1 MADGTP
7 KRRRK
12 RPSTS
17 DAERSADVFRGD
29 ETLADLRAAVDLV
42 AAAGERP
49 ARTPPGDTVGRPPL
63 DQACRVLLEI
73 IRRRCPGLLP
83 DDPLPPG
90 RPADPVPVEPK
101 EAAVLVKL
109 AARQAAVVAGGLPIP
124 PSDDQLPGM
133 VLWQK
138 GADELLVEVG
148 ALDLELGDGTV
159 TVTVPVRCEEI
170 ARRRARISI
179 AFAVGS
185 PDRPTGMLTA
195 TTEPLGPA
203 VVVRRWS
210 EELTALAWQAVLD
223 SLGGVAAATGR
234 DEDGSPLIPVA
245 ITASPAGLAVLAQAR
260 HPIDRVRPGPVVG
273 RPTARGARP
282 P

>member
-1 MADGTP
+1 M
-7 KRRRK
+7 
-12 RPSTS
+12 
-17 DAERSADVFRGD
+17 FRGD

-49 ARTPPGDTVGRPPL
+49 ARGGRTPRGETAGRPPL
-63 DQACRVLLEI
+63 DLACVALLEI
-73 IRRRCPGLLP
+73 VRRRCPGLLP
-83 DDPLPPG
+83 DEPLPPG
-90 RPADPVPVEPK
+90 QPAKPVPVEPGQ
-101 EAAVLVKL
+101 AAVLVKL

-138 GADELLVEVG
+138 GPDELLVEVG
-148 ALDLELGDGTV
+148 ALGLALDDGTV
-159 TVTVPVRCEEI
+159 TVTVPVRCQEI
-170 ARRRARISI
+170 PRRRARISVV
-179 AFAVGS
+179 FAVGS
-185 PDRPTGMLTA
+185 PERPTGMLAA

-203 VVVRRWS
+203 VVVRRWN

-223 SLGGVAAATGR
+223 TLGGVAAATGR
-234 DEDGSPLIPVA
+234 DDGGSPLIPVA
-245 ITASPAGLAVLAQAR
+245 VTASPAGLAVLAQAR

-273 RPTARGARP
+273 RPTVRGARP